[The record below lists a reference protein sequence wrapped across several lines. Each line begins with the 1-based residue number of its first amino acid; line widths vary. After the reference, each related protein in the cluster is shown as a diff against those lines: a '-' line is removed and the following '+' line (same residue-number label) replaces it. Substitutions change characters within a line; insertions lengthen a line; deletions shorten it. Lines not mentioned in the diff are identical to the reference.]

1 MEHFDQLYSR
11 LDSALHHVLRC
22 ASQEKFD
29 ATVEHALYPRS
40 VVDPRVDLDRAAFHR
55 MLFLIKAALSS
66 R

>member
-29 ATVEHALYPRS
+29 TSVEHALYPRS
-40 VVDPRVDLDRAAFHR
+40 VVDPRLDIDGVAFYR
-55 MLFLIKAALSS
+55 TLFLLRATLSS
-66 R
+66 Q